1 MKYFLCLVSVLWCG
15 MVYSNELPQFEHYNT
30 KVEQLAYCTG
40 VFLVNENMALQLG
53 KLESADKL
61 RNAAERVGIAA
72 ILLEPDTKHSII
84 SNNAVVLYKEAIG
97 GNKIAQQIMVN
108 DIRLCVEVLNSTYSN

>member
-1 MKYFLCLVSVLWCG
+1 
-15 MVYSNELPQFEHYNT
+15 
-30 KVEQLAYCTG
+30 
-40 VFLVNENMALQLG
+40 MALQLG